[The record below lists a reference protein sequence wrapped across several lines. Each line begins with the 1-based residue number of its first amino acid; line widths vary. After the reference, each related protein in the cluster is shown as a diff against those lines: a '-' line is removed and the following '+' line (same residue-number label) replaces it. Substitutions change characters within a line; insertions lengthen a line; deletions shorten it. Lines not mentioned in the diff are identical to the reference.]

1 MHSQRQRIIRIIAL
15 GCLQATQYVVAQMEV
30 PVATRMQELVPG
42 PDGLPSP
49 LPAMSAQK
57 GPMTSQPDL
66 SSGFGAMAR
75 GKHPDILPVE
85 LGDRQHEF
93 RDRSA
98 TPNNVDFEL
107 AQGEGTSRQIE
118 KFRTGH
124 EVDAPG
130 LSHTQSVQGE
140 ETNQEIETASNREA
154 HAPRIQQIGPAQTAE
169 RHQQNDD
176 GVESDGKTEELDWL
190 GLKKVSSFI
199 HLNSTNCKDGTDID
213 VAGPFT
219 RKDEF
224 DTIRDQ
230 LAIFRQAAIRKN
242 SRRNLLREARGWR
255 DFMRRLTERKKLLV
269 DIEELKCILKLLP
282 ASERDRLFKLLDK
295 EVVLGPLEPV
305 EPLGLTNIPDND
317 EQGKLES
324 ASTSR
329 NIGKTDGDL
338 TKKSYPAS
346 RESLARISSP
356 TYMEPG
362 KLTGDVLDEVR
373 ERVTWDWLKKLNEF
387 LHKIIPLKNG
397 FRIIPT
403 NAGNLEALLL
413 QHFVFRTV
421 ELIHKHGFI
430 SSQQVNKFI
439 ELPDTTLVAAAMVY
453 EWRFLIPLG
462 RNGYRA
468 CFTDFNLSEDF
479 TLLLTKG
486 IQRMHPSQDRSGRH
500 FFYPLHYFYAQSVP
514 VLMN

>member
-1 MHSQRQRIIRIIAL
+1 MATNRKMELTETLQVHSQGRMNLILFGTNSRYLGKLFARIRGEFI
-15 GCLQATQYVVAQMEV
+15 
-30 PVATRMQELVPG
+30 
-42 PDGLPSP
+42 
-49 LPAMSAQK
+49 
-57 GPMTSQPDL
+57 
-66 SSGFGAMAR
+66 AR
-75 GKHPDILPVE
+75 GQRLE
-85 LGDRQHEF
+85 RF
-93 RDRSA
+93 Y
-98 TPNNVDFEL
+98 
-107 AQGEGTSRQIE
+107 
-118 KFRTGH
+118 
-124 EVDAPG
+124 
-130 LSHTQSVQGE
+130 
-140 ETNQEIETASNREA
+140 ETFNRE
-154 HAPRIQQIGPAQTAE
+154 
-169 RHQQNDD
+169 
-176 GVESDGKTEELDWL
+176 
-190 GLKKVSSFI
+190 
-199 HLNSTNCKDGTDID
+199 
-213 VAGPFT
+213 
-219 RKDEF
+219 
-224 DTIRDQ
+224 
-230 LAIFRQAAIRKN
+230 
-242 SRRNLLREARGWR
+242 
-255 DFMRRLTERKKLLV
+255 KKLLV

-439 ELPDTTLVAAAMVY
+439 ELPDTTLVAAAMV
-453 EWRFLIPLG
+453 FKG
-462 RNGYRA
+462 
-468 CFTDFNLSEDF
+468 C
-479 TLLLTKG
+479 TLLKTV
-486 IQRMHPSQDRSGRH
+486 QEEH

>member
-1 MHSQRQRIIRIIAL
+1 MHSQRQRITLIIAL
-15 GCLQATQYVVAQMEV
+15 GCLQATHYVVAQMEV

-42 PDGLPSP
+42 PDGLWIRCD
-49 LPAMSAQK
+49 
-57 GPMTSQPDL
+57 GT
-66 SSGFGAMAR
+66 

-130 LSHTQSVQGE
+130 SSDTQSVQGE

-154 HAPRIQQIGPAQTAE
+154 NAPRIQQIGLAQTAE

-176 GVESDGKTEELDWL
+176 GFESNGKTEVSGKPVTKSGI
-190 GLKKVSSFI
+190 GL
-199 HLNSTNCKDGTDID
+199 
-213 VAGPFT
+213 AGSEKSPFT

>member
-1 MHSQRQRIIRIIAL
+1 
-15 GCLQATQYVVAQMEV
+15 
-30 PVATRMQELVPG
+30 
-42 PDGLPSP
+42 
-49 LPAMSAQK
+49 
-57 GPMTSQPDL
+57 
-66 SSGFGAMAR
+66 
-75 GKHPDILPVE
+75 
-85 LGDRQHEF
+85 
-93 RDRSA
+93 
-98 TPNNVDFEL
+98 
-107 AQGEGTSRQIE
+107 
-118 KFRTGH
+118 
-124 EVDAPG
+124 
-130 LSHTQSVQGE
+130 
-140 ETNQEIETASNREA
+140 
-154 HAPRIQQIGPAQTAE
+154 
-169 RHQQNDD
+169 
-176 GVESDGKTEELDWL
+176 
-190 GLKKVSSFI
+190 
-199 HLNSTNCKDGTDID
+199 
-213 VAGPFT
+213 
-219 RKDEF
+219 
-224 DTIRDQ
+224 
-230 LAIFRQAAIRKN
+230 
-242 SRRNLLREARGWR
+242 
-255 DFMRRLTERKKLLV
+255 MRRFLCR
-269 DIEELKCILKLLP
+269 
-282 ASERDRLFKLLDK
+282 
-295 EVVLGPLEPV
+295 
-305 EPLGLTNIPDND
+305 
-317 EQGKLES
+317 KLES

>member
-1 MHSQRQRIIRIIAL
+1 
-15 GCLQATQYVVAQMEV
+15 MEV

-66 SSGFGAMAR
+66 SSGFGAMAQ

-93 RDRSA
+93 RDRPA
-98 TPNNVDFEL
+98 TPDNVDFEL

-130 LSHTQSVQGE
+130 SSDTQSVQGE
-140 ETNQEIETASNREA
+140 ETNQEIETASNQEA
-154 HAPRIQQIGPAQTAE
+154 NAPRIQQIGLAQTAE

-176 GVESDGKTEELDWL
+176 GVESDGKTE
-190 GLKKVSSFI
+190 VSG
-199 HLNSTNCKDGTDID
+199 KR
-213 VAGPFT
+213 PFT

-305 EPLGLTNIPDND
+305 EPLGLTNRPDND